1 MNAPSPNDFPPEW
14 LAAYADGE
22 LPPCERVR
30 VERWLAENLD
40 ARELLDTQESLA
52 RGNAEFWNAV
62 RPPEPSAEQWHDTLN
77 RIALPVVKPSHR
89 WVGWMSTA
97 GLLATAAT
105 LFIALPGP
113 RDTCMNPPAIVP
125 VGVSP
130 SDDEPYPM
138 ASAADVRII
147 SMPQSAVGLL
157 LVGDHPIGDS
167 MLILAKADEV
177 EFLGVGNDP
186 DGRFP
191 AVPLDPQ
198 AADAPMIWAPTPKDP
213 RDP

>member
-1 MNAPSPNDFPPEW
+1 MNAPEPENFLYRW
-14 LAAYADGE
+14 LAAYADDE
-22 LPPCERVR
+22 LPPNERAR
-30 VERWLAENLD
+30 VERWLAENQEARDTLD
-40 ARELLDTQESLA
+40 AQESLA
-52 RGNAEFWNAV
+52 RGNAEFWNTV
-62 RPPEPSAEQWHDTLN
+62 RAPEPSSAQWNDALN
-77 RIALPVVKPSHR
+77 RIAIPVAVPSRR
-89 WVGWMSTA
+89 WVGWLSTA
-97 GLLATAAT
+97 GLMATAAT

-113 RDTCMNPPAIVP
+113 QHPCLNPPDIVP
-125 VGVSP
+125 GGVNP
-130 SDDEPYPM
+130 SEVEPYPM

-147 SMPQSAVGLL
+147 SMPQSAAGLL

-167 MLILAKADEV
+167 LLILAKADEV

-191 AVPLDPQ
+191 AVPFDPQ